1 MTQTVTVNGLRLTFP
16 DYLDINI
23 TANGVELRQKSTA
36 KPPTVAPKPI
46 VGRVLNKG
54 KRRES
59 YYTTIE
65 GLNEVLAKSRL
76 QPYETY
82 RERILKLMRDQFD
95 GVASARIIT
104 TSVFTARERKA
115 INRRSIPRYI
125 FERMIDEGYLQVGK
139 RGGGAHSVYGLINRP
154 TEINDTPHK
163 DVTHERNRPEADSTH

>member
-1 MTQTVTVNGLRLTFP
+1 MAQTVTVNGLRLTFP

-36 KPPTVAPKPI
+36 KPPTVRPKPI
-46 VGRVLNKG
+46 VTRVVNKP
-54 KRRES
+54 KRTAS
-59 YYTTIE
+59 YRTTE
-65 GLNEVLAKSRL
+65 DLNEVLAKSKL
-76 QPYETY
+76 QSYETY